1 MNCWGVHIILFS
13 NPCCTQL
20 SRSRSVFVVGPLS
33 ISPYKALFDMRKPMN
48 CRHHHHLYQGSKL
61 SPILDVPTSVSGFS
75 CTRSTIT
82 LIQRERM
89 RKGTIY
95 VFSII
100 HACMI
105 LCGLSFLL
113 KWLLASDAL
122 ASAKIIGSSC
132 TCIIRI
138 WHLFCLSSLPFPVK
152 DSYPEAVRDTMTMIW
167 AIDGKSRYIPA
178 HDARFSRLIGNANEE

>member
-1 MNCWGVHIILFS
+1 MNCCGVHNITLFS
-13 NPCCTQL
+13 NACCTQL
-20 SRSRSVFVVGPLS
+20 SRSVFVVGLLS
-33 ISPYKALFDMRKPMN
+33 ILPYKALIDMWKPMY
-48 CRHHHHLYQGSKL
+48 CGHHHHLYQGSKL

-122 ASAKIIGSSC
+122 ASAKIIGSAC
-132 TCIIRI
+132 TCIIGTDLTSLLS
-138 WHLFCLSSLPFPVK
+138 LFTPFSS
-152 DSYPEAVRDTMTMIW
+152 E
-167 AIDGKSRYIPA
+167 
-178 HDARFSRLIGNANEE
+178 RLIPRSRQGYHDHDLGNWW